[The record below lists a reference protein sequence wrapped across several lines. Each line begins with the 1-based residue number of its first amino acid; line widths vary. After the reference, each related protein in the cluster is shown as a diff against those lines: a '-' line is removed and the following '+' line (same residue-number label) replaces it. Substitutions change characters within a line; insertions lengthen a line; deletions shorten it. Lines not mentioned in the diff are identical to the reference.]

1 MSSPSTVSL
10 KDQVLNG
17 IIKENTIFKLAL
29 SLCPSIA
36 VTNNLK
42 NGIFMGGAVLF
53 VQVMVNMTISLMRN
67 FIQPKVRLPI
77 FMLVISGWVT
87 VTQMLMAAFAPD
99 VYAKVGL
106 YIALIVAFASILAR
120 AEMFASKNSF
130 LPSLADGLGMGLGFM
145 FALTTISF
153 FRELLGKGSLTVPTG
168 LATDHVFTFI
178 NTKPVLLFILPAGG
192 FFAVGILMA
201 AFNWINAR
209 AAAKAEAKARA
220 EAKAVLAAN

>member
-1 MSSPSTVSL
+1 MSSTSTTSL
-10 KDQVLNG
+10 KDLFLNG

-42 NGIFMGGAVLF
+42 NGIFMGLAVLF
-53 VQVMVNMTISLMRN
+53 VQTMVNLTISLMRKI
-67 FIQPKVRLPI
+67 IQPKVRLPI

-87 VTQMLMAAFAPD
+87 ITQMMMAAFVPD

-130 LPSLADGLGMGLGFM
+130 IPSMVDGLGMGVGFL
-145 FALTTISF
+145 FALTVISF
-153 FRELLGKGSLTVPTG
+153 FRELVGKGTLTVPTG
-168 LATDHVFTFI
+168 LSTQHVFTFI
-178 NTKPVLLFILPAGG
+178 NTKPVLIMVLPAGG
-192 FFAVGILMA
+192 FLAVGILMA
-201 AFNWINAR
+201 LFNWIDAR
-209 AAAKAEAKARA
+209 YMKKAAHASH
-220 EAKAVLAAN
+220 